1 MTQQEITII
10 RKTWK
15 IFRSIN
21 PDIVGDAF
29 YSKLFADA
37 PAVRRMFPAEM
48 NAQYKKLVDMLS
60 GIVANLDD
68 ISVLSEDIAAMARRH
83 TEYGV
88 RPGHYKVV
96 GNALLWTL
104 QQGLGTDW
112 NPAVEL
118 AWRKC
123 YQQLADAMIAA
134 GERVEG
140 EGKGG

>member
-1 MTQQEITII
+1 MTQEEITII

-21 PDIVGDAF
+21 PAIVGDAF

-37 PAVRRMFPAEM
+37 PAVRKMFPAEM
-48 NAQYKKLVDMLS
+48 EAQYKKLVDMLS
-60 GIVANLDD
+60 SIVANLDD
-68 ISVLSEDIAAMARRH
+68 ISVLSQEIAAMARRH

-104 QQGLGTDW
+104 QRGLGADW
-112 NPAVEL
+112 NAAVEA

-123 YQQLADAMIAA
+123 YMQLAETMTSA
-134 GERVEG
+134 GERQWE
-140 EGKGG
+140 KA